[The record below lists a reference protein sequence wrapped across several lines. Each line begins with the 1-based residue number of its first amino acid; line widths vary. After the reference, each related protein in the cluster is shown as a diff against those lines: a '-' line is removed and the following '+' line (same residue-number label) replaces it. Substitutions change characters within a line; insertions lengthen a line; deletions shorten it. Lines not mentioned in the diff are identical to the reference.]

1 MPDWLRITP
10 TDMEWLA
17 GTVIS
22 GFGHRPPTLFN
33 EKGEQVLPFTN
44 PENIQYYLIEQ
55 VVQTLLDKGSCVSM
69 GASAANTNRV
79 MEMIL
84 GRK

>member
-33 EKGEQVLPFTN
+33 ENGEQVLSFTN

-55 VVQTLLDKGSCVSM
+55 VEQTLLGKDSCVRM
-69 GASAANTNRV
+69 GASAAETNWV
-79 MEMIL
+79 MEKIL
-84 GRK
+84 GIK